1 MVNCQA
7 KHIDKRLTE
16 GKYFMYKIILYSDEK
31 QTIEEIFN
39 QHMPYITKNYFK
51 IITIPSDLELNEY
64 NNDVTSTVNIY
75 FLDLTSKNIEK
86 VLYISKLI
94 RKINPYAFIIF
105 ISNNTNYLPE
115 YLDILPFA
123 ILPKPI
129 EKIKFLSLMSSILS
143 LLSHQD
149 LSLLEIKTKDGI
161 TTIDHRLITFVEYEN
176 HYLFIHTKHG
186 STIKSATIRTSFK
199 KWMKPLLKYDYF
211 ISPHK
216 SYLVNM
222 DYVYKIMNNHTFIMT
237 TKEVIPI
244 ASQTFT
250 KIKAKYLKYIRKK
263 YIIGN

>member
-1 MVNCQA
+1 
-7 KHIDKRLTE
+7 
-16 GKYFMYKIILYSDEK
+16 MYKIILYGDEK
-31 QTIEEIFN
+31 EIIEEIFN
-39 QHMPYITKNYFK
+39 QHMPFITRNYFK
-51 IITIPSDLELNEY
+51 IITITSDLELNQY
-64 NNDVTSTVNIY
+64 NPDVIGTTNIY
-75 FLDLTSKNIEK
+75 FLDLTAKNIER

-94 RKINPYAFIIF
+94 RKINQYAFIIF

-129 EKIKFLSLMSSILS
+129 EKNKFLSLMSSILA

-161 TTIDHRLITFVEYEN
+161 TTIDQRLITFVEYEN

-186 STIKSATIRTSFK
+186 PTIKSATIRTSFK
-199 KWMKPLLKYDYF
+199 KWMTPLLKYEHF

-222 DYVYKIMNNHTFIMT
+222 NYVYKIMNNHTFIMST
-237 TKEVIPI
+237 SEVIPI

-250 KIKAKYLKYIRKK
+250 KIKARYLKYIRKK
-263 YIIGN
+263 YVIS

>member
-1 MVNCQA
+1 
-7 KHIDKRLTE
+7 
-16 GKYFMYKIILYSDEK
+16 
-31 QTIEEIFN
+31 
-39 QHMPYITKNYFK
+39 
-51 IITIPSDLELNEY
+51 
-64 NNDVTSTVNIY
+64 
-75 FLDLTSKNIEK
+75 
-86 VLYISKLI
+86 
-94 RKINPYAFIIF
+94 
-105 ISNNTNYLPE
+105 
-115 YLDILPFA
+115 
-123 ILPKPI
+123 
-129 EKIKFLSLMSSILS
+129 MSSILS

-216 SYLVNM
+216 SYLVNI

-263 YIIGN
+263 YVIGN

>member
-1 MVNCQA
+1 
-7 KHIDKRLTE
+7 
-16 GKYFMYKIILYSDEK
+16 MYEIIIYSDEK
-31 QTIEEIFN
+31 ETIEEIFS
-39 QHMPYITKNYFK
+39 QHMPFITKNYFK
-51 IITIPSDLELNEY
+51 IITLSANLELHEY
-64 NNDVTSTVNIY
+64 NTDTTSTTNIY

-94 RKINPYAFIIF
+94 RKTTPYAFIIF

-143 LLSHQD
+143 LLNHQD

-199 KWMKPLLKYDYF
+199 KWMNPLLKYDYF

-222 DYVYKIMNNHTFIMT
+222 DYVNKIMNNHTFIMST
-237 TKEVIPI
+237 QEVIPI

-250 KIKAKYLKYIRKK
+250 EIKAKYLKYIRKK
-263 YIIGN
+263 CVIGN

>member
-1 MVNCQA
+1 
-7 KHIDKRLTE
+7 
-16 GKYFMYKIILYSDEK
+16 MYEIIIYSDEK
-31 QTIEEIFN
+31 ETIEEIFS
-39 QHMPYITKNYFK
+39 QHMPFITKNYFK
-51 IITIPSDLELNEY
+51 IITLSANLELHEY
-64 NNDVTSTVNIY
+64 NTDITSATNIY

-86 VLYISKLI
+86 FLYISKLI
-94 RKINPYAFIIF
+94 RKTNPYAFIIF

-129 EKIKFLSLMSSILS
+129 EKIKFLSLISSILS
-143 LLSHQD
+143 LLNHQD

-199 KWMKPLLKYDYF
+199 KWMNPLLKYDYF

-222 DYVYKIMNNHTFIMT
+222 DYVNKIMNNHTFIMS

-263 YIIGN
+263 YVIGN

>member
-1 MVNCQA
+1 MFYRGENC
-7 KHIDKRLTE
+7 
-16 GKYFMYKIILYSDEK
+16 MYKIILYSDEK
-31 QTIEEIFN
+31 KTIEEIFN
-39 QHMPYITKNYFK
+39 QHMPFITKNYFK
-51 IITIPSDLELNEY
+51 IITISSDLELNEY
-64 NNDVTSTVNIY
+64 NTDITSTANIY
-75 FLDLTSKNIEK
+75 FLDLTSKNIEQI
-86 VLYISKLI
+86 LYISKLI

-105 ISNNTNYLPE
+105 ISDNTNYLPE

-149 LSLLEIKTKDGI
+149 LSLLEIKTRDGI

-263 YIIGN
+263 YVIGN